1 MADRM
6 RGLLLKVYAWMTDSG
21 FVNNLCSRTVAD
33 VATVVQKSG
42 NRALRPHKLLR
53 EDDVNVQLAMQLV
66 FEYLQRHHSEATL
79 RCIDAETDSRFPTE
93 VSPDVRSQLNI
104 SGRNQ
109 LATFTRQWVASA
121 RETAQQNRD
130 ALARDLLRRISAFPV
145 RRKRRIQPA
154 RGRPRAESPPPVDGE
169 PGEVHRRNRHLAGE
183 RGHGGRRR
191 AGPRHVD
198 SMDGSV
204 DVSKMVLRTVES
216 TVALPTQRTA
226 PYDADDYPFG

>member
-1 MADRM
+1 MADPMKR
-6 RGLLLKVYAWMTDSG
+6 LLLNVYARMTDSG

-53 EDDVNVQLAMQLV
+53 DDDVNVQLAMQLV
-66 FEYLQRHHSEATL
+66 FEYLQHHHSEATL

-104 SGRNQ
+104 SGTNQ
-109 LATFTRQWVASA
+109 LATFTGQWVASA
-121 RETAQQNRD
+121 KETVEQNRD
-130 ALARDLLRRISAFPV
+130 ALARDLLTRISAFPV
-145 RRKRRIQPA
+145 RRKRRIRPA
-154 RGRPRAESPPPVDGE
+154 PGRPRDKSPPPVDRE
-169 PGEVHRRNRHLAGE
+169 PGEAHRRNQGPAGE
-183 RGHGGRRR
+183 GGHGGRRR

-216 TVALPTQRTA
+216 AATLHTEQTA
-226 PYDADDYPFG
+226 HYNADDYPLG